1 MLQIF
6 AHRSPYSPA
15 AVIPN
20 PTLAASTA
28 DHHRRRVDTPRWA
41 MAISFILSLLLHGYV
56 FLALFDTERPLKNTS
71 RATVVSVYLVES
83 RPTAPSSAAVPR
95 PPSPP
100 AVAEASRGEAKELR
114 PQGKE
119 PPGASGKSITPSTV
133 PKRIAS
139 MSTSPDAQTHVAP
152 RPATA
157 APARSA
163 ETPGNR
169 AYNSPSEYLRLLA
182 LRLAEVKRYPAAAVA
197 RREEGVVLLAFRLD
211 RSGHILSWEIARSS
225 GHDELDA
232 EVSRMVAQAAPFPPF
247 PAAWRE
253 TAASFQVP
261 IGFSLY

>member
-6 AHRSPYSPA
+6 AHRSPYLPA

-20 PTLAASTA
+20 PTLVPFTA
-28 DHHRRRVDTPRWA
+28 DRHRRRADTPRWA
-41 MAISFILSLLLHGYV
+41 MVISFVLSLLLHGYI
-56 FLALFDTERPLKNTS
+56 FLALFNTERPLTHAAS
-71 RATVVSVYLVES
+71 ATVVSVYLVES
-83 RPTAPSSAAVPR
+83 RPAAASPAAVPQ

-100 AVAEASRGEAKELR
+100 AATDASRGEAKELR
-114 PQGKE
+114 PQGRE

-139 MSTSPDAQTHVAP
+139 MSTSPDAQAHAAP
-152 RPATA
+152 RLATA
-157 APARSA
+157 APARPA

-211 RSGHILSWEIARSS
+211 RSGRILSWEIARSS

-232 EVSRMVAQAAPFPPF
+232 EASRMVAQAAPFPPF

-253 TAASFQVP
+253 TTASFQVP